1 MRRVSAAID
10 HIEAHLDSD
19 LSLDDVAKTVG
30 LSRYHLQRL
39 FRACYGDNLKAYI
52 RKRRLTQ
59 AAERLANTEER
70 VIEIAIESGFESQ
83 EAFSRSFRA
92 LFGCNPGRYRNE
104 PDSRTQ
110 PGLFKPSPQSIRH
123 RYGGLTLEPEIV
135 MLAREIEVRGIGAGI
150 DFEDDRH
157 VASVWKR
164 LFDPLQ
170 ADAPGFLSPDLQLCG
185 VAQADHPSIRREP
198 GQCLAYVAGFEG
210 APPETSDVPLMR
222 MKIPAGLYAVFMHEG
237 SLANIPET
245 VNYAWGSWLGRS
257 GFRKSGRPDLERL
270 SYADIG
276 AERPVMH
283 FWMSIE
289 QN

>member
-19 LSLDDVAKTVG
+19 LSLEDVAKTVG

-52 RKRRLTQ
+52 RKRRLTL
-59 AAERLANTEER
+59 AAERLANTDER
-70 VIEIAIESGFESQ
+70 IIEIAIESGFESQ

-92 LFGCNPGRYRNE
+92 LFGCNPGQYRNE
-104 PDSRTQ
+104 PESRTQ

-123 RYGGLTLEPEIV
+123 RYDGLTLEPEIV
-135 MLAREIEVRGIGAGI
+135 PLAKELEVGGMGAGI

-164 LFDPLQ
+164 LFDRLET
-170 ADAPGFLSPDLQLCG
+170 DAPGFLFPHLPLCG

-198 GQCLAYVAGFEG
+198 GQCLAYVAGIEG
-210 APPETSDVPLMR
+210 VPPGPLGEPLTDV
-222 MKIPAGLYAVFMHEG
+222 KIPAGLYAVFTHEG

-276 AERPVMH
+276 ADRPVMH

-289 QN
+289 QS